1 MVTSE
6 QQGKAVVIQ
15 PHIKSTA
22 NPGIQQV
29 LSANVPSS
37 SITSAASSGTA
48 TPQLVVASVQPTLPG
63 SSKLIFTSAVSA
75 NSTNSLTGLLST
87 AANATNTQKTN
98 VVTLQQSSDTTHLK
112 ITPGTSPR
120 KVSGKWKSSFFLC
133 RKLCFHLP
141 FVYPLNKIIFN
152 CRTDSTETDFAST
165 KCW

>member
-15 PHIKSTA
+15 PHTKSTA

-29 LSANVPSS
+29 LSASVPSS

-63 SSKLIFTSAVSA
+63 SSKLIFTSAVSS

-98 VVTLQQSSDTTHLK
+98 VVTLQQSSNTTHLK
-112 ITPGTSPR
+112 ITPGTSPG
-120 KVSGKWKSSFFLC
+120 KASGKWKSSVFLC
-133 RKLCFHLP
+133 RKIVFSFTFRVPLEQNHL
-141 FVYPLNKIIFN
+141 
-152 CRTDSTETDFAST
+152 
-165 KCW
+165 